1 MADKDKDSKTP
12 EFEPPQA
19 CVQRVIKSVLPE
31 NAQIGKDAKA
41 AFARSAG
48 IFILYLTACAN
59 DFCKD
64 AKRQTI
70 SAQDVM
76 SAIKELEFHDFE
88 DKLTE
93 FLKAFREE
101 AEKKKAN
108 KASSKRGREADDD
121 VDEKEAED
129 DAEDPKEMEEPEPME
144 DGEDEDR
151 REMMAQDDA

>member
-1 MADKDKDSKTP
+1 MADKGDGKTP
-12 EFEPPQA
+12 EFEPPQVQQHFTCFFQLRANFECSAIAPTAADSAVLITPCCLHQA

-31 NAQIGKDAKA
+31 SAQIGKDAKA

-76 SAIKELEFHDFE
+76 MVRSACIFIALI
-88 DKLTE
+88 
-93 FLKAFREE
+93 
-101 AEKKKAN
+101 
-108 KASSKRGREADDD
+108 
-121 VDEKEAED
+121 
-129 DAEDPKEMEEPEPME
+129 M
-144 DGEDEDR
+144 
-151 REMMAQDDA
+151 

>member
-1 MADKDKDSKTP
+1 MADKGDGKTP
-12 EFEPPQA
+12 EFEPPQVQAAAIRAANLFFGLRAKFSHAAADSAVLLMLCCLHQA

-31 NAQIGKDAKA
+31 SAQIGKDAKA

-76 SAIKELEFHDFE
+76 MVRLACILIVLMIQSAEIIN
-88 DKLTE
+88 T
-93 FLKAFREE
+93 
-101 AEKKKAN
+101 
-108 KASSKRGREADDD
+108 
-121 VDEKEAED
+121 
-129 DAEDPKEMEEPEPME
+129 
-144 DGEDEDR
+144 
-151 REMMAQDDA
+151 